1 MNTGRYARSNIGIGG
16 TQRAVPLTLNP
27 SEATTYNLESSIYKG
42 LYTNKIV
49 VNGTT
54 AKATILLPKVAANK
68 NCVLEVSQTAGTN
81 YAEFKYQTAEQSG
94 ASVLQLSAAQLNGV
108 LYCDG
113 GTWTV
118 IEKSATNVNA

>member
-1 MNTGRYARSNIGIGG
+1 MSKGRYALSNIDAMGRTRIK
-16 TQRAVPLTLNP
+16 PLTLNA
-27 SEATTYNLESSIYKG
+27 STATTYNLESATYKG
-42 LYTNKIV
+42 LYTNKV
-49 VNGTT
+49 AVNGTT
-54 AKATILLPKVAANK
+54 AKATVLLPKVAENK
-68 NCVLEVSQTAGTN
+68 GCFLEVSQTAGTN